1 MLVSTCLCVHRTEDI
16 VLVCYPEDRRTR
28 GPVINPKAKSS
39 RGQAVL
45 EFWTHA
51 EHSIFSGDRPLL
63 LLQGEEGT
71 GVSWCSTWGQG
82 SIASVASTSDKI
94 GKASPG
100 PATGFLPPQEVP

>member
-1 MLVSTCLCVHRTEDI
+1 MLPGDG
-16 VLVCYPEDRRTR
+16 RTR

-71 GVSWCSTWGQG
+71 GCPGAAPGVKARYRVSPRHLIKSE
-82 SIASVASTSDKI
+82 
-94 GKASPG
+94 G
-100 PATGFLPPQEVP
+100 PRLAQPLVFCPPREVP